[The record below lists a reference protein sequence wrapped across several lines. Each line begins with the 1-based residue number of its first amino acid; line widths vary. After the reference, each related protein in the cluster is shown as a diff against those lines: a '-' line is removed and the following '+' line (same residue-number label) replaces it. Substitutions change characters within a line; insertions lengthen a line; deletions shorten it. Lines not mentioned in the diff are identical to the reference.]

1 MNQKGHQPVLLDLN
15 NPVFQRQLFKLPKT
29 EQPLGPE
36 QLEAEGRNI
45 LNTLRKLANMTWQQ
59 VYIDHGLKWE
69 AILSKKG
76 PDGEKLYSFRIGSGF
91 RGVAC
96 RDGLWLRILS
106 LHPDHDS
113 AYQ

>member
-1 MNQKGHQPVLLDLN
+1 VLLDLN
-15 NPVFQRQLFKLPKT
+15 NPVFQRQLFKLAKT
-29 EQPLGPE
+29 KQ
-36 QLEAEGRNI
+36 RNI

-76 PDGEKLYSFRIGSGF
+76 PGGEKLYSFRIGGGF
-91 RGVAC
+91 RGVAY

>member
-1 MNQKGHQPVLLDLN
+1 MNQKRHQPVRLDLN
-15 NPVFQRQLFKLPKT
+15 NPVFQRQLFKLSKS
-29 EQPLGPE
+29 EQ
-36 QLEAEGRNI
+36 RNI

-76 PDGEKLYSFRIGSGF
+76 PGGKKLYSFRIGSGF
-91 RGVAC
+91 RVVAY

-106 LHPDHDS
+106 LHPDHDF
-113 AYQ
+113 AYR